1 MKTLLFDVDDTL
13 LDFKLAEKK
22 ALHALFEEEM
32 YHLHL
37 KSSQHTTELIKD
49 YGVHLKKEK

>member
-13 LDFKLAEKK
+13 LDFKLAEKSSMPYLK
-22 ALHALFEEEM
+22 KKM

-37 KSSQHTTELIKD
+37 KSSQRTTELIKD